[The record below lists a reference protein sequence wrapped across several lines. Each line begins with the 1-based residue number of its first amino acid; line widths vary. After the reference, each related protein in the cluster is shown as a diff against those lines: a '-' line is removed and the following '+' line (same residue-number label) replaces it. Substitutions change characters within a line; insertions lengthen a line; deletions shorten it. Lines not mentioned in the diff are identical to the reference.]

1 MKQFLTESP
10 ETTLIQPKFCSQNWT
25 CELGKKPYVQ
35 CSANAHRV
43 TQLSINFEEC
53 NSIEHCYSLR
63 SNQQYIDNLIS
74 HLELQSI
81 ETPQAILEQP
91 PSASSNKI
99 ITAAIAMTEDYEIR
113 DELNTQLVVNQIEPG
128 DDGVTW
134 LTKRDI
140 QIKKFYLV
148 FCFAKNEK
156 GQDYST
162 KIIVPSD
169 LERGKP
175 YQVDVFNKERPQDKE
190 IVVGDSF
197 KLIYS
202 FNNVLYSS
210 DKYNLVSKPQ
220 TTASCE
226 INSADFL
233 LKNVKNFTRSL
244 EIPFENVQLSCSS
257 NYSLELKISND
268 KYFLDPQLQF
278 GSKVLTNPVVT
289 YPLNVLNYIVPYF
302 LNSAEK
308 QTEITNSTEELTNG
322 GNVTE
327 IFIAYSGD
335 IKVESD
341 KTVELNCQ
349 SRGRPKPAVKW
360 LKDGQLVNVT
370 EEKYKYDETGSLKI
384 LRTHPVDSGAYQCD
398 VSNRYGFI
406 KRSFIVDVES
416 PIKAIT
422 EMSRKQVILIVV
434 ITTITFI
441 LFVLLFMAIMFVVH
455 QKRENSKLIV
465 SFVV

>member
-1 MKQFLTESP
+1 M
-10 ETTLIQPKFCSQNWT
+10 IQPKFCSQNWT
-25 CELGKKPYVQ
+25 CELGKKPFIQ
-35 CSANAHRV
+35 CNANAHRV
-43 TQLSINFEEC
+43 AQLSINFEEC

-63 SNQQYIDNLIS
+63 TNQQYIENLIS
-74 HLELQSI
+74 QLQLQSLQ
-81 ETPQAILEQP
+81 TPQAILEQK
-91 PSASSNKI
+91 PSVIEKI
-99 ITAAIAMTEDYEIR
+99 GTARISMADGSDFDAQE
-113 DELNTQLVVNQIEPG
+113 DELNSQSVVNQIEPG

-148 FCFAKNEK
+148 FCYAENEK
-156 GQDYST
+156 GSDYST
-162 KIIVPSD
+162 KIIKPSD

-175 YQVDVFNKERPQDKE
+175 FQVDTFNKERPQDKE

-202 FNNVLYSS
+202 FNNILYSS
-210 DKYNLVSKPQ
+210 DKYNLISKPQ
-220 TTASCE
+220 TASCE
-226 INSADFL
+226 INNADFV
-233 LKNVKNFTRSL
+233 LKNWKNYTRTL

-257 NYSLELKISND
+257 NYSLELKIINE
-268 KYFLDPQLQF
+268 KYFLDPKVQH
-278 GSKVLTNPVVT
+278 GPKVLTNPVVV
-289 YPLNVLNYIVPYF
+289 YNLNVVNFIVPYF

-308 QTEITNSTEELTNG
+308 QTEITNSTDELTNG

-335 IKVESD
+335 IKVDSD

-349 SRGRPKPAVKW
+349 SRGKPKPDVRW
-360 LKDGQLVNVT
+360 LKDGQLLNIT

-384 LRTHPVDSGAYQCD
+384 LRTHPVDSGAYQCN

-434 ITTITFI
+434 ITVITFI
-441 LFVLLFMAIMFVVH
+441 LLVLLLMAILFVVH

-465 SFVV
+465 RFNFFYYFTIFYLT